1 MFIPLLLALI
11 TVVSVVAAVK
21 KKNPVLF
28 AVPLAALCAAA
39 LIKVIMVPMPFWE
52 TVVFIFN
59 LKG

>member
-11 TVVSVVAAVK
+11 TIVSVVAAVK
-21 KKNPVLF
+21 KKKAVLF
-28 AVPLAALCAAA
+28 AIPLAALCAAA

>member
-1 MFIPLLLALI
+1 MLIPLLLALI
-11 TVVSVVAAVK
+11 TIVSVAAAVK
-21 KKNPVLF
+21 KKRSVLF
-28 AVPLAALCAAA
+28 AVPLAALFAAA